1 MKRFLRSI
9 LSFLDRKFPDKV
21 VVNLA
26 AYQSLEKAIVDLT
39 IKAEMQ
45 DVKTRAL
52 ETNLANL
59 NLAVGFSAPK
69 MGVLER

>member
-1 MKRFLRSI
+1 M
-9 LSFLDRKFPDKV
+9 